1 MTKEEAIAISGADS
15 AAYLKDF
22 NTILNT
28 YISLGYEMYFDF
40 DDANMTSNE
49 VSELNGFVAK
59 IKSKYPYAVIKMLV
73 LI

>member
-1 MTKEEAIAISGADS
+1 MTKEEAIETSGATS

-49 VSELNGFVAK
+49 VSELNGLVAK